1 MHCPFCGAND
11 TKVIDSRL
19 VAEGE
24 QVRRRREC
32 LACGERFTTF
42 ETAELV
48 LPRLIKTD
56 GSRQPF
62 DEEKLRA
69 GMQRALEKRPVSV
82 ERLESSL
89 VHIKHKLRATGEREV
104 KSLVVGELVMAE
116 LQKLDEVA
124 YIRFASVYRRFQDLN
139 EFREEI
145 DRLAREPL
153 AILDAH
159 YMARALELARKGHY
173 TTHPNP
179 RVGCVIVRD
188 GQIVGEGWHE
198 RAGEPHAEVHAL
210 HAAGELARGATAYVT
225 LEPCSHHGRTPPCA
239 DALVNAGVARVVA
252 AMQDPNPEVAGR
264 GLQRLAQAGI
274 ATESG
279 VLEGEARK
287 LNQGFLKRMEHGL
300 PFVRVKLAMSLDG
313 RTAMESGESQWITGP
328 AARSAVQ
335 RLRAQA
341 SVVLT
346 GADTVLADNA
356 RLTVR
361 ADELGLDADQTA
373 LVMSRPPL
381 RVLVDGRLR
390 VPLDAPF
397 FKAGPVLVATCV
409 AVEEQYANGPE
420 CLIVPGYDGQVDLRQ
435 LLVELAHRGVNEVL
449 LELNEEALAADLDA

>member
-1 MHCPFCGAND
+1 
-11 TKVIDSRL
+11 
-19 VAEGE
+19 
-24 QVRRRREC
+24 
-32 LACGERFTTF
+32 
-42 ETAELV
+42 
-48 LPRLIKTD
+48 
-56 GSRQPF
+56 
-62 DEEKLRA
+62 
-69 GMQRALEKRPVSV
+69 
-82 ERLESSL
+82 
-89 VHIKHKLRATGEREV
+89 
-104 KSLVVGELVMAE
+104 
-116 LQKLDEVA
+116 
-124 YIRFASVYRRFQDLN
+124 
-139 EFREEI
+139 
-145 DRLAREPL
+145 
-153 AILDAH
+153 
-159 YMARALELARKGHY
+159 
-173 TTHPNP
+173 
-179 RVGCVIVRD
+179 
-188 GQIVGEGWHE
+188 
-198 RAGEPHAEVHAL
+198 
-210 HAAGELARGATAYVT
+210 VT

-335 RLRAQA
+335 RLRAEA

-361 ADELGLDADQTA
+361 ADELGLDAEQAA
-373 LVMSRPPL
+373 LAMSRPPL

-397 FKAGPVLVATCV
+397 FKAGPALVATCV

-435 LLVELAHRGVNEVL
+435 LLVELANRGVNEVL
-449 LELNEEALAADLDA
+449 VEAGPRLAGAFAQLGLVDEFQIFIAGKFMGSSARPLLDWPLAQMKDAPALKITEIRAVGDDWRVIAIPVPAASV